1 MARGDGRDV
10 DLLAGRKHGT
20 LTIGVTDDIA
30 WRAWKI
36 RSIER
41 DNPDWDD
48 LYGRLSGQAIG
59 SRQHVPG
66 RQPWMWQG
74 REPPV

>member
-1 MARGDGRDV
+1 MACEV
-10 DLLAGRKHGT
+10 DILAGRKHGT
-20 LTIGVTDDIA
+20 LTIRVTNDIA
-30 WRAWKI
+30 RRVWKI

-48 LYGRLSGQAIG
+48 LYGRLNGQAIG
-59 SRQHVPG
+59 SRQQVPG